1 MAIVSRK
8 VSDLNGQQ
16 GDDNEFA
23 SVVVRQHPNIDQPK
37 VLDVMV
43 TETEAFKEIGD
54 LVMLEVQM
62 PNGDKRDVAMRLV
75 DFNKLAPN
83 MDEVVK
89 NARGTRGR
97 VPGTRVGNGNG

>member
-23 SVVVRQHPNIDQPK
+23 AVVVRQHPNIDQPK
-37 VLDVMV
+37 VLDVLV
-43 TETEAFKEIGD
+43 TETEAFKTIGD
-54 LVMLEVQM
+54 LVVLEVTM
-62 PNGDKRDVAMRLV
+62 PDGDKREIAMRLV

-97 VPGTRVGNGNG
+97 VPGTRVGNSNG